1 MMLDDIES
9 DVDDLDNDPT
19 YETGSGDYEDA
30 TDDSTL
36 EEEVAPEKNLP
47 HIRGEEYGEKN
58 TSKRKSKVM
67 GKEYTKK
74 VKVYRKTVH

>member
-36 EEEVAPEKNLP
+36 EEEVAPEKKSTAHP
-47 HIRGEEYGEKN
+47 WRGIW
-58 TSKRKSKVM
+58 
-67 GKEYTKK
+67 
-74 VKVYRKTVH
+74 